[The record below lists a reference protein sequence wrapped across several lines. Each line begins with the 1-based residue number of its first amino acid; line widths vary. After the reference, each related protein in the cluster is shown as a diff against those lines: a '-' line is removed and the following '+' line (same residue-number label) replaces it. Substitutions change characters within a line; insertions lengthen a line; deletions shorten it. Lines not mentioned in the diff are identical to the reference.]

1 MSDKKSVIRKLHLLL
16 VATLLAGCSSSSDT
30 VVKQYL
36 LPTAVNETIKVDQP
50 FKADLSQPYLVVR
63 PVKLTAFLNG
73 HGIVYQTSPNE
84 IVQARYHQWANDL
97 SEQLTQR
104 IINELRNKQNISS
117 KPLNYWPIAVNNL
130 VNQSQADQLQIN
142 LTQFN
147 GNYQGGASIQGE
159 WQLVNHDGKIIMVEP
174 INMRTSLEADGYD
187 ALVDALSDTL
197 SKVTDRLASSLSATA
212 PPK

>member
-73 HGIVYQTSPNE
+73 HGIVYQTSPSE

-97 SEQLTQR
+97 SAQLTQR
-104 IINELRNKQNISS
+104 IINELRSKQNVKS
-117 KPLNYWPIAVNNL
+117 KPLNYWPIEVDSL
-130 VNQSQADQLQIN
+130 INQSQADQLQIN

-147 GNYQGGASIQGE
+147 GNYQGEASIQGE
-159 WQLVNHDGKIIMVEP
+159 WQLVNHAGKILMAEP
-174 INMRTSLEADGYD
+174 IKMTTPLAADGYE
-187 ALVDALSDTL
+187 ALVDALSDSL
-197 SKVTDRLASSLSATA
+197 NKVIYQLASSLSATT